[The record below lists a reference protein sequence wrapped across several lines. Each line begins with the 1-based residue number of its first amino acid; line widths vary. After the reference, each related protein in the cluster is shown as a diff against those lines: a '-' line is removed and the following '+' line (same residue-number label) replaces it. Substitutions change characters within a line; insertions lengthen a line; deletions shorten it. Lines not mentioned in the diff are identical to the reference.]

1 MAGASSSMRFTQ
13 VSSLEAIMPLDPQ
26 AQSLV
31 DAMAKL
37 NLKPIED
44 STVEEARESMRART
58 AGLGPFAEVAA
69 VSEHKVPV
77 AGGEIAVRFYSPGG
91 AGPHPVLVFYH
102 GGGWVIG
109 DLYTHDGLCRTLT
122 NAAGCVVASVD
133 YRLAP
138 ESKYPVAAEDSYT
151 ALRWI
156 VAHAGT
162 LGIDPRRVAVG
173 GDSAGGNLSTVVALM
188 TRDRKGPALVFQA
201 LIYPVTNHSLDTP
214 SYHENAT
221 GYVLT
226 REAMR
231 WFWRHYLAREE
242 QGQEPLASPLL
253 APSLAG
259 LPPALVITAACDPLR
274 DEGEAYAARLRDA
287 GVPVTLTRYEGM
299 FHGFMRMTRFLDKA
313 RAAVDEVAGSLRK
326 AFA

>member
-1 MAGASSSMRFTQ
+1 
-13 VSSLEAIMPLDPQ
+13 MPLDPQ
-26 AQSLV
+26 AQALV
-31 DAMAKL
+31 DELAKL

-44 STVEEARESMRART
+44 STPEEARESMRSRT
-58 AGLGPFAEVAA
+58 AGLGPFADVAA
-69 VSEHKVPV
+69 VTEHRVPV
-77 AGGEIAVRFYSPGG
+77 AGGEIPVRLYSPGG

-138 ESKYPVAAEDSYT
+138 ESKYPVAAEDSYA
-151 ALRWI
+151 ALGWI
-156 VAHAGT
+156 VANAAQ
-162 LGIDPRRVAVG
+162 LGVDPRRVAVG
-173 GDSAGGNLSTVVALM
+173 GDSAGGNLSAVVALM
-188 TRDRKGPALVFQA
+188 ARDRKGPALVCQA
-201 LIYPVTNHSLDTP
+201 LIYPVTNHDLDTP

-242 QGQEPLASPLL
+242 QGKEPLASPLL

-259 LPPALVITAACDPLR
+259 LPPALVITAECDPLR

-287 GVPVTLTRYEGM
+287 GVPVTLTRYNGM
-299 FHGFMRMTRFLDKA
+299 FHGFLRMTRFLDKA
-313 RAAVDEVAGSLRK
+313 RAAVDEVAGTLRK